1 MKIGRMLLNGG
12 VAAAVAM
19 GIAGYGSAFAYP
31 AFAQTGGGEII
42 QFADIFF
49 AAGSAEVPEANTG
62 YLLDVVRGNLAYYKQ
77 PDAKVLLKGHAEA
90 TLSDEDAMMLSQK
103 RAEAVRSAL
112 VARGIPANQVVIV
125 ALGKTE
131 PARDR
136 KGNLF
141 PTQAQNQRVQIQFD
155 LR

>member
-19 GIAGYGSAFAYP
+19 GIAGYGSAFDSP
-31 AFAQTGGGEII
+31 AFAQIGGDEII
-42 QFADIFF
+42 HFADIFF
-49 AAGSAEVPEANTG
+49 DAGSAEVPEANTG
-62 YLLDVVRGNLAYYKQ
+62 YVLDGVRSNLAYYKR
-77 PDAKVLLKGHAEA
+77 PNAKVLLKGHAEA
-90 TLSDEDAMMLSQK
+90 TLSDKDAMMLSQK
-103 RAEAVRSAL
+103 RAEAVGSAL
-112 VARGIPANQVVIV
+112 VARGIAANQIVIV